1 MPHCGFVLSIFYEG
15 PYEKLLENTS
25 VFCLPGHLYYFR
37 ILYEEITDFNVV
49 NEYLRLGIRLRH
61 ASLTQVTFTSLYY
74 LHLWEDSRLP
84 VGKK

>member
-49 NEYLRLGIRLRH
+49 NEYLRLSIRL
-61 ASLTQVTFTSLYY
+61 SQTCES
-74 LHLWEDSRLP
+74 DSGYIYVPVLP
-84 VGKK
+84 PPLGRFSSACW